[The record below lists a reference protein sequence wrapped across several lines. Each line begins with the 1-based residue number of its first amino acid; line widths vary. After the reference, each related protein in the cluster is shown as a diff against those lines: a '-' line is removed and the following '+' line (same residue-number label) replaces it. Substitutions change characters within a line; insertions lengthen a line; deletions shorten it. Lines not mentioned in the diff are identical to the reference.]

1 MYSVFL
7 SSVLNLK
14 VTNFTVAFELVIIKL
29 KGLKRSF
36 NRCVESGLD
45 PNL

>member
-7 SSVLNLK
+7 TSVLYLK
-14 VTNFTVAFELVIIKL
+14 VANFTVAFELVIIKL

-36 NRCVESGLD
+36 NRCVESWAGQ
-45 PNL
+45 